1 MSRKL
6 LLSAIAGASIFAAAP
21 ALAGV
26 VITFGGA
33 PAVGG
38 GLTTAIPGQTVVTFD
53 GPGIPGGALP
63 YVENSV
69 GYASAGGGG
78 GAITS
83 GSAGGLT
90 AAPFGDTTSYLVVPS
105 DDQALAA
112 GSAVAI
118 DLSAIALEND
128 YFGLYW
134 GSIDTYNTISFGT
147 VLGGI
152 DFTFTGSDIAALV
165 PVNPIG
171 DQGPN
176 GSLYVNFFFT
186 DGDSYNTVLLESSQ
200 RAFESDNHAFG
211 TVPEPASLALLSS
224 CLIGIGLLRRRKAS

>member
-1 MSRKL
+1 MPRKL

-53 GPGIPGGALP
+53 GPGTPGALP
-63 YVENSV
+63 YVENFV

-78 GAITS
+78 GAITNS
-83 GSAGGLT
+83 SNPGLT
-90 AAPFGDTTSYLVVPS
+90 AAPFGDTTNYLVVPS
-105 DDQALAA
+105 DTQNLSS

-152 DFTFTGSDIAALV
+152 DFSFTGSDIAALV
-165 PVNPIG
+165 PTNPIG

-211 TVPEPASLALLSS
+211 TVPEPGSLVLLSS
-224 CLIGIGLLRRRKAS
+224 CLIGIGLLRRRKES